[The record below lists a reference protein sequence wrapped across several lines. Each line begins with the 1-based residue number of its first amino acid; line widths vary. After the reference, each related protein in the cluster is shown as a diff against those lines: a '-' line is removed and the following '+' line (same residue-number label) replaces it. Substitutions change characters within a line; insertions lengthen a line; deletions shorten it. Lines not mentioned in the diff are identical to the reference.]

1 MLIAHSKIILY
12 KSKEKSLQDKEKSLQ
27 SAHTQTNEDKK
38 MQSMI
43 NNPRD
48 RGQIID
54 SMARGMALTQ
64 CYRDAT
70 SAVLRALG
78 VTDGDFWFANE
89 EQAAMARAAGDAA
102 CQKLQA
108 KFDAEDAPII
118 AAQAAAEA
126 QAAQAKRNTLLR
138 DEIATIIKLNAGW
151 YMLEGFIARN
161 NVRKDEFTNEE
172 KQALLALNEDE
183 IFSFFGE
190 SRAVVTETN
199 NFIFVESVNAEELK
213 AARKAAKQAE
223 KAAKIA
229 AKKGR
234 I

>member
-1 MLIAHSKIILY
+1 MIAHSKIILY
-12 KSKEKSLQDKEKSLQ
+12 KSKQKSLQ
-27 SAHTQTNEDKK
+27 SKYKCLLLAHTQTNEDKK

-89 EQAAMARAAGDAA
+89 EQAAMARAAGESA
-102 CQKLQA
+102 CQKLQQ
-108 KFDAEDAPII
+108 KFDAEDEPII

-161 NVRKDEFTNEE
+161 NVSKEEFTIEE
-172 KQALLALNEDE
+172 KDALLASGEDE
-183 IFSFFGE
+183 IFAFFGE

-199 NFIFVESVNAEELK
+199 DFVFFFF
-213 AARKAAKQAE
+213 
-223 KAAKIA
+223 
-229 AKKGR
+229 
-234 I
+234 